1 MMNTLNDLLPLP
13 TVQVPSKRCVVH
25 RTRGQR
31 HGPIT
36 RLMSPSDLGELLRP
50 FVFLDHFDTAS
61 ADATRM
67 GLHPHSGIA
76 TVTWIMEGNISYED
90 TTGETGKVPQGGL
103 QQCVRR
109 VGAEASGDLHLDL
122 APWAIEAPHRVP

>member
-1 MMNTLNDLLPLP
+1 MNAPNASLPSSA
-13 TVQVPSKRCVVH
+13 VRVSSKRSVVV

-50 FVFLDHFDTAS
+50 FVFLDHFDTS
-61 ADATRM
+61 STSGTRL

-76 TVTWIMEGNISYED
+76 TVTWIMEGN
-90 TTGETGKVPQGGL
+90 VFL
-103 QQCVRR
+103 
-109 VGAEASGDLHLDL
+109 
-122 APWAIEAPHRVP
+122 